1 MKNVVGCL
9 TEHLRPV
16 FFLVN
21 ATGNALPYHGGTRMM
36 PELKW
41 MTGPL
46 FWSWRTIRLRWLLS
60 VIFWRAPDAR
70 AAPHTGVA
78 VRDECVRSE
87 TASRFTSR

>member
-36 PELKW
+36 PRTQMDDRATFLVVEDDPATLVAFRDILA
-41 MTGPL
+41 GPGRPG
-46 FWSWRTIRLRWLLS
+46 S
-60 VIFWRAPDAR
+60 
-70 AAPHTGVA
+70 APHRRRG
-78 VRDECVRSE
+78 S
-87 TASRFTSR
+87 